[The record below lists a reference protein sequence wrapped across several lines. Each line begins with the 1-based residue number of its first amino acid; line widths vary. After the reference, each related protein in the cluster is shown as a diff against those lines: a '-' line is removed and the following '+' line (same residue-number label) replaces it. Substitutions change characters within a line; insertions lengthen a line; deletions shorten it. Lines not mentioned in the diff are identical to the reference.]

1 MGIPGKQMIRLGV
14 ATVDIQIGA
23 LLLDHE
29 YLASQAQQRIEFG
42 RAELRKAA
50 PSVMERLELSR
61 GLRRMRYPKYISK
74 GETECPPGWS
84 PSGQQRA

>member
-1 MGIPGKQMIRLGV
+1 MGIPSKQMIGLGV

-23 LLLDHE
+23 VLLDHE

-50 PSVMERLELSR
+50 PGVMR
-61 GLRRMRYPKYISK
+61 G
-74 GETECPPGWS
+74 
-84 PSGQQRA
+84 